1 MSQYSNWIPD
11 TNRFKLAGPPSWFL
25 RQLEEFDASL
35 VIIPSRMGHYYRLAQ
50 RRKMKLAEHV
60 VNDIMKEQADTAMLA
75 SYGLVP
81 VTTIL
86 ATISWS
92 NPFLF
97 EELRRRAPW
106 RQGGADE
113 VIKKL
118 DAQEYQD
125 KVDKFLAQDQVN
137 DYVARD
143 AWRYYNKNLGLRSNV
158 YSPKTPDRRP
168 VHPGLRKVSKKQAYR
183 PDIQTGYLR

>member
-1 MSQYSNWIPD
+1 MSRVTNWIPD
-11 TNRFKLAGPPSWFL
+11 RNRFQLAGPPKWFL
-25 RQLEEFDASL
+25 RQLEEFDSSL

-50 RRKMKLAEHV
+50 RRKMKLAENV

-86 ATISWS
+86 ATVSWS

-106 RQGGADE
+106 RLGGADE

-118 DAQEYQD
+118 ESQEQQEKIDQFLEQD
-125 KVDKFLAQDQVN
+125 ERN

-143 AWRYYNKNLGLRSNV
+143 AWRYYQKQVGVRSNV

-168 VHPGLRKVSKKQAYR
+168 VHPGLRKVSKKQAYH
-183 PDIQTGYLR
+183 P